1 MGLLRFLWLLPL
13 LSSAVGVSDRSWHAG
28 MDAPLTPFRVRS
40 VEALLA
46 ALAPTWAAE
55 QSRGEGTGAAGKWGG
70 SA

>member
-1 MGLLRFLWLLPL
+1 
-13 LSSAVGVSDRSWHAG
+13 

-46 ALAPTWAAE
+46 VLAPTWAAE